1 MAQTVYDVVCGMS
14 TEMGEW
20 DEKVEYNGKTY
31 YFCCDGCSGAF
42 KKSPDYHLKN
52 FAEDHPGVDP
62 TPA

>member
-1 MAQTVYDVVCGMS
+1 MAQTVFDVVCGMS
-14 TEMGEW
+14 TELGEW
-20 DEKVEYNGKTY
+20 TEKVEYKGKTY

-42 KKSPDYHLKN
+42 SKSPEYHLKN